1 MTMWARW
8 AALLRRWRGAG
19 TPAAAAPAAYRGP
32 ARSEAERGPGRG
44 AHRAANDNADDF
56 MPAAF
61 DLGQALNGLQADRFT
76 FDTSSAAPPPA
87 HAEPPI
93 TRQ

>member
-1 MTMWARW
+1 
-8 AALLRRWRGAG
+8 
-19 TPAAAAPAAYRGP
+19 
-32 ARSEAERGPGRG
+32 
-44 AHRAANDNADDF
+44 

-76 FDTSSAAPPPA
+76 FDTSSDAPPPA